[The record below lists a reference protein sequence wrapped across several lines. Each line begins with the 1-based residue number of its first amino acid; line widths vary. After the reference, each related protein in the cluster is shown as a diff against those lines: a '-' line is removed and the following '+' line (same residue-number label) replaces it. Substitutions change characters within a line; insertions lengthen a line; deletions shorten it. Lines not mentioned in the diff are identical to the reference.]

1 MTVTSISQSSATS
14 TPASPANQLAGT
26 QDEFL
31 KLFMSQLQNQ
41 DPLNPQSNSDMV
53 AQLAQFTQVEQ
64 GATTNTDLSSLV
76 AAQTSS
82 SNASLSSLVGR
93 DCHAKAGDFTI
104 NGTGTP
110 PPLAITSTSAT
121 KDAQVTITDANGK
134 TIRTIA
140 VPNGT
145 SSMIQWDGRDS
156 AGNVVPPGSYHVA
169 VTSANNAA
177 VTAQW
182 QGRVDSVELSAS
194 GSSLRMGDILVAP
207 STISTIGATDTT
219 STTSTT
225 TATTSAITAVKALQQ
240 GASK

>member
-1 MTVTSISQSSATS
+1 MTVTSISQSSSTS
-14 TPASPANQLAGT
+14 TPAAPANQLAGT

-41 DPLNPQSNSDMV
+41 DPLDPQSNSDMV

-76 AAQTSS
+76 AAQTSN

-93 DCHAKAGDFTI
+93 DCNAKAGDFTI

-110 PPLAITSTSAT
+110 PPLSITSTSAT
-121 KDAQVTITDANGK
+121 KNAQVTITDSNGK
-134 TIRTIA
+134 TIRQIA

-156 AGNVVPPGSYHVA
+156 SGNVVPPGSYHIA

-182 QGRVDSVELSAS
+182 QGKIDSVELSAS

-207 STISTIGATDTT
+207 SSISTIGATDSTS

-225 TATTSAITAVKALQQ
+225 TATTSAITAVKALQ

>member
-1 MTVTSISQSSATS
+1 MH
-14 TPASPANQLAGT
+14 
-26 QDEFL
+26 
-31 KLFMSQLQNQ
+31 
-41 DPLNPQSNSDMV
+41 MV

-64 GATTNTDLSSLV
+64 CATTNTDLSSLV
-76 AAQTSS
+76 AAQTSN

-93 DCHAKAGDFTI
+93 DCNAKAGDFTI

-110 PPLAITSTSAT
+110 PPLSITSTSAT
-121 KDAQVTITDANGK
+121 KNAQVTITDSNGK
-134 TIRTIA
+134 TIRQIA

-156 AGNVVPPGSYHVA
+156 SGNVVPPGSYHIA

-182 QGRVDSVELSAS
+182 QGKIDSVELSAS

-207 STISTIGATDTT
+207 SSISTIGATDSTS

-225 TATTSAITAVKALQQ
+225 TATTSAITAVKALQ